1 MNSVPSSAR
10 HARNPRTLGCVR
22 SEFAARSWTRIAP
35 PACSRPRV
43 GEAIARAGGLNDF
56 KADPGGVFLLRF
68 DRGSLVTQFV
78 PNFALPPGGNPVPV
92 IYRLNLH
99 DADWFF
105 LARSFAMKDK
115 DIMYIAN
122 SSANSSGW
130 SGWDLRRRLR
140 RAGGRNG

>member
-1 MNSVPSSAR
+1 M
-10 HARNPRTLGCVR
+10 
-22 SEFAARSWTRIAP
+22 
-35 PACSRPRV
+35 
-43 GEAIARAGGLNDF
+43 
-56 KADPGGVFLLRF
+56 FLLRF
-68 DRGSLVTQFV
+68 ERGSLVTQLV
-78 PNFALPPGGNPVPV
+78 PNFALPPGGNSVPV